1 VIIWPPIKFSFN
13 TINYNMT
20 SPAPSPP
27 SFDNL
32 LGTDDRG
39 CDVLSNLIY
48 GFRISILFAL
58 ILTIFGSIIGVC
70 AGAVQGYYGGKLDL
84 IFQRFIE
91 VWSSLPVLYIII
103 IVTSI
108 LGQSFWLL
116 LVLLLLFEWT
126 ALVGLVRAEFLR
138 TRNFDYIKAAK
149 ALGVNN
155 AEIMFK
161 HILPNA
167 VVSTLTYLPL
177 ILNGSI
183 ATLISLDF
191 LNLGLP
197 LHYPSLGRIL
207 SQGKTNLQAPWI
219 GITGFVF
226 LSVMLTLLV
235 YIGEAVRDA
244 FNPRKILK

>member
-1 VIIWPPIKFSFN
+1 
-13 TINYNMT
+13 
-20 SPAPSPP
+20 
-27 SFDNL
+27 
-32 LGTDDRG
+32 
-39 CDVLSNLIY
+39 
-48 GFRISILFAL
+48 
-58 ILTIFGSIIGVC
+58 
-70 AGAVQGYYGGKLDL
+70 LDL